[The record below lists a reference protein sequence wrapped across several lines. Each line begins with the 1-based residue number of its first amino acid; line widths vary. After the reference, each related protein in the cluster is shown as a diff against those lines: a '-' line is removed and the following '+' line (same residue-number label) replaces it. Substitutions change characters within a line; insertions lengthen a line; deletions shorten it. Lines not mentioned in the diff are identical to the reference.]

1 MLLSFKEMSRKLV
14 WFMSIVRSGILLLI
28 FSFIN
33 GIRLKSTRIW
43 HFILSDNKRHLI
55 SSVNKAV
62 RMIWLLVVLIVA
74 IN

>member
-1 MLLSFKEMSRKLV
+1 
-14 WFMSIVRSGILLLI
+14 MSIGRSSILLLI
-28 FSFIN
+28 FSFID

-62 RMIWLLVVLIVA
+62 GMIRLSCCAYRYHKLGRRRYPFNSWES
-74 IN
+74 